1 MDWIGSREIEDGIQL
16 AKEEIHKTGC
26 LCHFEHLTHYTP
38 VDWYLLY
45 ILSIQP
51 YLSPKRYTFMVIEYC
66 VNPAC
71 ILWITIC
78 NTLINRLFK
87 IRTKVIGSYGIGKLL
102 MQKSRGCFKIHVT
115 KACTIGS
122 QFEWSHLAMVHF
134 YQVQD
139 VQS

>member
-1 MDWIGSREIEDGIQL
+1 MSL
-16 AKEEIHKTGC
+16 S
-26 LCHFEHLTHYTP
+26 FEHLTHYTP

-51 YLSPKRYTFMVIEYC
+51 YLSPKRYTFIEFCVI
-66 VNPAC
+66 PAC

-102 MQKSRGCFKIHVT
+102 MQKK
-115 KACTIGS
+115 
-122 QFEWSHLAMVHF
+122 
-134 YQVQD
+134 
-139 VQS
+139 